1 MKQIPSNMKTF
12 YGAHLKKKAIAK
24 GVHFH
29 YLKWLRYYLDFCE
42 KYALEPSGKEN
53 VVPFIQKLK
62 TKNQT
67 AQQQKQAYHA
77 VSLFYELSNSFRKR
91 HWFS

>member
-1 MKQIPSNMKTF
+1 MKTL

-42 KYALEPSGKEN
+42 KYSLETSGKEN

-62 TKNQT
+62 TKNHT

-77 VSLFYELSNSFRKR
+77 VSLFYELSDSFGKQRTLENIDDNR
-91 HWFS
+91 